1 MWSSKCDVGASF
13 VWGFE
18 GLPPTL
24 PAETNFGFLKPR
36 PNPPPPP
43 NNVEGAIG
51 PGSKFFFSGNREDRF
66 GTQHCLGGGRGG
78 AAESEVKF

>member
-1 MWSSKCDVGASF
+1 M
-13 VWGFE
+13 WGFE

-51 PGSKFFFSGNREDRF
+51 PGSKCFFSETARTGLAPNIVW
-66 GTQHCLGGGRGG
+66 GGEGGG